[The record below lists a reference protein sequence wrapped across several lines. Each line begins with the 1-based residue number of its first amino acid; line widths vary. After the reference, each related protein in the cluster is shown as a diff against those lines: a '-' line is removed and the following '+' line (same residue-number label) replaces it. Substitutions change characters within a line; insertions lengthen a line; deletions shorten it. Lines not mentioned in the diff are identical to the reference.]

1 MRALCNSVAE
11 SETPRATAINDDLGR
26 IRFQPGPA
34 HVDLRKPSVGDA
46 QHDSFVIG
54 TTILPTHFGYNS
66 AYWRIVMRA
75 VMTGLTLVF
84 LSVPALAQQP
94 GAPAASSPAA
104 GRTMVSAAD
113 VTALIAKARVDR
125 KEGQALLAQ
134 SMIQLAPYNVS
145 LEYRAAV
152 ANAAVH
158 DKAAELFYVVDGSGT
173 LVTGGKLKEEKRTNA
188 ENSSG
193 SGIDGG
199 VTRRVA
205 KGDFI
210 MVPEGTPH
218 WFSAIDG
225 TIVLMSLH
233 LPRPPK

>member
-1 MRALCNSVAE
+1 
-11 SETPRATAINDDLGR
+11 
-26 IRFQPGPA
+26 
-34 HVDLRKPSVGDA
+34 
-46 QHDSFVIG
+46 
-54 TTILPTHFGYNS
+54 
-66 AYWRIVMRA
+66 MRA

-84 LSVPALAQQP
+84 LSVPAFAQQP
-94 GAPAASSPAA
+94 AAPAVSSPAA

-158 DKAAELFYVVDGSGT
+158 DKEAELFYVVDGSAT

-225 TIVLMSLH
+225 TVVLMSLH
-233 LPRPPK
+233 LPRAPKAASAAH